1 MHAKTETGLI
11 FSVLLK
17 RLDDINDEIRV
28 ATLQSLSSLNDC
40 LPPAPLGR
48 PSPEMESHLKIVCST
63 ILLQM
68 DDANVDVR
76 VAALGKI

>member
-1 MHAKTETGLI
+1 MHVKTEIGLI

-40 LPPAPLGR
+40 LPAPLGR

-63 ILLQM
+63 ILLHM